1 LRVLFLAPQVP
12 WPLDTGGKIRTR
24 YLLRALARA
33 HRVKVLA
40 FGDRQADSEGVA
52 AISRM
57 GADCELIARP
67 GRVGELI
74 QLARGLAGPVP
85 CNIRKYQSL
94 AFGRRLRQLAPEQD
108 LVHCDH
114 IHMARYGAT
123 TGLPYAV
130 DEHNVETLI
139 WDRFA
144 RDDQEPLL
152 KRALFAQQAFLLRRV
167 ERDLC
172 SRASMV
178 TLCSRADQTALLELI
193 GGHRHPPTQVIPN
206 GVDVE
211 FFSETGPAEVKGHI
225 FFTGSMDWAPNEN
238 AVLAFLD
245 EMWPEIRR
253 AMAGLSFYVVGR
265 RPTRRL
271 WERHRR
277 DGVHITGTVPD
288 VRPFMRGAL
297 ALVVPMR
304 VGGGTRLK
312 ILEAFAARV
321 PVVSTAI
328 GIEGIT
334 AEDGVHYLRAE
345 SVADFAA
352 ALTRLRQDPARGR
365 KLTEAAF
372 GLAQDHYSWDAAGGR
387 LAQEYA
393 DRFGRASWD
402 HLRSEGRP
410 LLHLLLSRSCN
421 AW

>member
-1 LRVLFLAPQVP
+1 MRPLRILFLAPQVP
-12 WPLDTGGKIRTR
+12 WPLDTGGKIRTH

-33 HRVKVLA
+33 HRVQVLT

-57 GADCELIARP
+57 GADCELVARP
-67 GRVGELI
+67 GRVGQLV
-74 QLARGLAGPVP
+74 QLARGLIGPLP
-85 CNIRKYQSL
+85 YNIRKYQSL
-94 AFGRRLRQLAPEQD
+94 ALGRRLRHLAREHD

-114 IHMARYGAT
+114 IHMAPYGPAAA
-123 TGLPYAV
+123 LPYAV
-130 DEHNVETLI
+130 DEHNVETVI

-144 RDDQEPLL
+144 RDDEEPLP
-152 KRALFAQQAFLLRRV
+152 KRALFAQQAFWLRRV

-172 SRASMV
+172 SRAAV
-178 TLCSRADQTALLELI
+178 VLLCSQVDQAALLDLI
-193 GGHRHPPTQVIPN
+193 GTRRHPSTQVVPN

-211 FFSETGPAEVKGHI
+211 LFSQPGPAEVKGHI

-245 EMWPEIRR
+245 EMWPQIRH
-253 AMAGLSFYVVGR
+253 ALSGLSFYVVGR
-265 RPTRRL
+265 NPTPRL
-271 WERHRR
+271 LERHQR
-277 DGVHITGTVPD
+277 DDVHITGTVPD
-288 VRPFMRGAL
+288 VRPFMRGAI

-345 SVADFAA
+345 SAGDFAA
-352 ALTRLRQDPARGR
+352 ALTRLKQGPALGQ
-365 KLTEAAF
+365 KLAEAGF
-372 GLAQDHYSWDAAGGR
+372 GLAQSQYSWDAVGGR

-393 DRFGRASWD
+393 DRFG
-402 HLRSEGRP
+402 G
-410 LLHLLLSRSCN
+410 
-421 AW
+421 